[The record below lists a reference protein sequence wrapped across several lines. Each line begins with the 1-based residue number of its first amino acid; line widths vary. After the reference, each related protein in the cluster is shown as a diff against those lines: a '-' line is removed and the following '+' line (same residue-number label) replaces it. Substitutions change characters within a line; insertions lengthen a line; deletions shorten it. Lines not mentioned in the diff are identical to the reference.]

1 MRAIGD
7 PTPTI
12 HIVDDD
18 ASFRTAI
25 GDLLRACDY
34 RVALYE
40 LAISLLEQPPID
52 EPACILLDVQMA
64 GLSGPQVQDHL
75 ARLGCT
81 TPIVFVTGH
90 GDIPM
95 TVQAIKAGA
104 EDVLTK
110 PVSTTQLVGAIEA
123 ALARVEEARRRS
135 GRLAV
140 LRSHLSRL
148 TTREHA
154 VFTLLARG
162 RLHKQIAHELGT
174 TERTVKFHRHNVLQ
188 KFGVRSLADLAV
200 IAERLGLLSAP
211 NEFNVISRSRLSAEP
226 AKEFERSIRD

>member
-1 MRAIGD
+1 MRAIGN

-12 HIVDDD
+12 HIIDDD

-34 RVALYE
+34 QVALHE
-40 LAISLLEQPPID
+40 AAISLLEQPPID

-64 GLSGPQVQDHL
+64 GLSGPQVQDQLAHL
-75 ARLGCT
+75 GST

-110 PVSTTQLVGAIEA
+110 PVSVKQLVRAIEA
-123 ALARVEEARRRS
+123 ALARGEEARRRS
-135 GRLAV
+135 SGLAV

-162 RLHKQIAHELGT
+162 RPHKQIAYELGT

-188 KFGVRSLADLAV
+188 KFGIRSLADLAV

-211 NEFNVISRSRLSAEP
+211 GEFNVISRSQVPAGPAE
-226 AKEFERSIRD
+226 EFERSIRD

>member
-1 MRAIGD
+1 MRAIGS
-7 PTPTI
+7 PSPTI

-25 GDLLRACDY
+25 GDLLCACDY
-34 RVALYE
+34 RVALHE
-40 LAISLLEQPPID
+40 SAISLLEQPPID

-64 GLSGPQVQDHL
+64 GLSGPQVQDQL
-75 ARLGCT
+75 SRQGST
-81 TPIVFVTGH
+81 IPIVFVTGH
-90 GDIPM
+90 GDIPT

-110 PVSTTQLVGAIEA
+110 PVSAAQLVEAIEA
-123 ALARVEEARRRS
+123 ALARGAEARRRNS
-135 GRLAV
+135 RLVV
-140 LRSHLSRL
+140 LRSQLARL
-148 TTREHA
+148 TTRERA
-154 VFTLLARG
+154 VFTMLARG
-162 RLHKQIAHELGT
+162 RLHKQIAYELGT

-211 NEFNVISRSRLSAEP
+211 GEFDVIYRSQVPAGRAE
-226 AKEFERSIRD
+226 EFERSIRG